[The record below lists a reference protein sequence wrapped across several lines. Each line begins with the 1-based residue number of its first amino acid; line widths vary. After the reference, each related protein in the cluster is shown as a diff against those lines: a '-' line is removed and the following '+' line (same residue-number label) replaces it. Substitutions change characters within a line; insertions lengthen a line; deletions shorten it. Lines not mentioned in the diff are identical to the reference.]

1 MKGNSLFQ
9 RDTLSWAFY
18 DWANSAFATTVVAGF
33 FPLFFKEFW
42 SLGVDATVST
52 FRLGVASSVSSLIIV
67 VLAPILGAISD
78 SAGIKKKLLAVFA
91 FVGIV
96 STFCLFLAGNGM
108 WELAIA
114 LYIVASLGFFGG
126 NVFYDAL
133 LLTVAPTS
141 ERIHQVSGFGFALGY
156 LGGGILF
163 AVNVFMVLKPE
174 VFGLADS
181 TQAVQISFITVAVWW
196 AVFSIPIMLFVKEE
210 RVQAQG
216 AASTIMSGIRQLAK
230 TCRNLRTQRTI
241 LLFLI
246 AYWFYIDG
254 VDSVFRMAVDYGL
267 SIGLASNDLIT
278 ALLLVQFIGFPAA
291 WAFGKLGQK
300 IGPKPGIYIGIVV
313 YLVATL
319 WASFMTTGTEFY
331 ILAAM
336 VGLVVGG
343 IQALSRS
350 LLGQLIPPEQAG
362 EYYGFFN
369 MVGKTAAVIG
379 PFLVGWSALMFG
391 SRLSIVSLSVLFLLG
406 GIFLYFVKVP
416 KDQTTE
422 APA

>member
-174 VFGLADS
+174 LFGLADS
-181 TQAVQISFITVAVWW
+181 AQAVQISFITVAVWW

-216 AASTIMSGIRQLAK
+216 ATSTIMSGIRQLAK
-230 TCRNLRTQRTI
+230 TCRNIRTQRTI

-422 APA
+422 AHA

>member
-174 VFGLADS
+174 LFGLADS
-181 TQAVQISFITVAVWW
+181 AQAVQISFITVAVWW

-216 AASTIMSGIRQLAK
+216 ATSTIMSGIRQLAK

-422 APA
+422 AHA

>member
-1 MKGNSLFQ
+1 MKRNNLFQ

-96 STFCLFLAGNGM
+96 STFCLYLAGHGM

-174 VFGLADS
+174 IFGLANS
-181 TQAVQISFITVAVWW
+181 AQAVQISFITVAVWW

-210 RVQAQG
+210 RVQTHG
-216 AASTIMSGIRQLAK
+216 AAGTILSGIRQLAK

-416 KDQTTE
+416 KDEATE
-422 APA
+422 SHA

>member
-1 MKGNSLFQ
+1 VKGNSLFQ

-33 FPLFFKEFW
+33 FPIFFKEFW
-42 SLGVDATVST
+42 SLGVDATVTT

-91 FVGIV
+91 FIGIV
-96 STFCLFLAGNGM
+96 STFCLYLAGNGM

-114 LYIVASLGFFGG
+114 LYIVGSLGFFGG

-133 LLTVAPTS
+133 LLTVAPSS

-174 VFGLADS
+174 IFGLADS
-181 TQAVQISFITVAVWW
+181 AQAVQISFITVAVWW

-210 RVQAQG
+210 RVQTQS
-216 AASTIMSGIRQLAK
+216 AASTIMSGFRQLAK

-416 KDQTTE
+416 KDQATE
-422 APA
+422 SHA

>member
-33 FPLFFKEFW
+33 FPIFFKEFW
-42 SLGVDATVST
+42 SLGVDATVTT

-91 FVGIV
+91 FIGIV
-96 STFCLFLAGNGM
+96 STFCLYLAGNGM

-133 LLTVAPTS
+133 LLKVAPTS

-174 VFGLADS
+174 IFGLADS
-181 TQAVQISFITVAVWW
+181 AQAVQISFITVAVWW

-210 RVQAQG
+210 RVQTQG
-216 AASTIMSGIRQLAK
+216 AASTIMGGIRQLAK

-313 YLVATL
+313 YLIATV

-406 GIFLYFVKVP
+406 GIFLYFVQVP
-416 KDQTTE
+416 KDQTSE
-422 APA
+422 SHA